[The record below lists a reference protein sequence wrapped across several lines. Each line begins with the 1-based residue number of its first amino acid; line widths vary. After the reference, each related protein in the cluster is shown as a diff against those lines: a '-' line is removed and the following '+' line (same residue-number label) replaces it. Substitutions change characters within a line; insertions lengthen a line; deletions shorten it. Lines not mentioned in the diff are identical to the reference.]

1 MVHGCWWLVT
11 SWTTVI
17 RNWEH
22 FGRFS
27 FSDVILVLKK
37 VRLFPKTAVHCSSI
51 AKVSQSWGNNEF
63 IMDGELVPICC
74 SGEYLWQCSWW
85 WRNSQCGSLMYFY
98 KQQWNNW
105 YTHSTCL
112 YDAFTFGLDTQH
124 QWETFISSTLSFSL
138 CIHASILTA
147 DLLPDC
153 RCIYTLYLMSDS
165 YLGLDQQYEIH
176 LNVTAA
182 SIAAQVNTEVSDSVT
197 DLSPRWGSRTE
208 KHSSSAAVFSDHQ
221 MSDCVK
227 RGLWDM
233 LILLAATDLS

>member
-1 MVHGCWWLVT
+1 
-11 SWTTVI
+11 
-17 RNWEH
+17 
-22 FGRFS
+22 
-27 FSDVILVLKK
+27 
-37 VRLFPKTAVHCSSI
+37 
-51 AKVSQSWGNNEF
+51 
-63 IMDGELVPICC
+63 
-74 SGEYLWQCSWW
+74 
-85 WRNSQCGSLMYFY
+85 
-98 KQQWNNW
+98 
-105 YTHSTCL
+105 
-112 YDAFTFGLDTQH
+112 
-124 QWETFISSTLSFSL
+124 
-138 CIHASILTA
+138 
-147 DLLPDC
+147 
-153 RCIYTLYLMSDS
+153 MSDS